1 MTKHCS
7 NCAQP
12 AACSIMFVLTSVGIS
27 PREQRSSHVVLFCKD
42 CLRELAEAEC
52 WATDEL
58 RNAVNNVY
66 TELNLHSATKVNDAQ
81 QDSEELTRKQRK
93 KGASGDR

>member
-7 NCAQP
+7 SCAQP
-12 AACSIMFVLTSVGIS
+12 PAWTVMFTLTSLGTS
-27 PREQRSSHVVLFCKD
+27 PRKQKSSHVVLFCED
-42 CLRELAEAEC
+42 CLHELAESEC

-58 RNAVNNVY
+58 RNAVNNVL

-81 QDSEELTRKQRK
+81 QDSEHLTRKQRK
-93 KGASGDR
+93 KGAGGDR